1 MQTQPD
7 KTKPQV
13 SFFSN
18 SFFFFLAQTPLK
30 NQNKTW
36 PILFGQALTLTY
48 QTDQK

>member
-18 SFFFFLAQTPLK
+18 SFFFLAQAPLK
-30 NQNKTW
+30 KQNKTW
-36 PILFGQALTLTY
+36 PILFGQV
-48 QTDQK
+48 